1 MQGRAIQGR
10 GPLEALRSVLPAA
23 LQALLAELD
32 THAER
37 IAGSVLAAAL
47 RGLDVGC
54 AELLPF
60 AAFDSARYRRNAL
73 PPGPAYEVLLVCWR
87 AGQRSPIHDH
97 LGSECAFRVLGGI
110 ATETAFARS
119 ACGLVYPTRTRP
131 LRAGSIGAVRDSQ
144 IHQVS
149 NLQEREDLVTL
160 HLYSPPLSSMRT
172 YSLTEPRVETWVP
185 ALHEFEAGA
194 GI

>member
-1 MQGRAIQGR
+1 MHGSAIQGR
-10 GPLEALRSVLPAA
+10 GPLEAVRGVLSGA

-37 IAGSVLAAAL
+37 IPSSVLAAAL
-47 RGLDVGC
+47 RGLDVRC

-60 AAFDSARYRRNAL
+60 AAFDSARYRRKAL
-73 PPGPAYEVLLVCWR
+73 PAGRAYEALLMCWR

-131 LRAGSIGAVRDSQ
+131 LRAGSVGAIRNSQ

-149 NLQEREDLVTL
+149 NLQEREDLMTL
-160 HLYSPPLSSMRT
+160 HLYSPPLSSTRT
-172 YSLTEPRVETWVP
+172 YSLTEPRVEVWVP